1 MRGVVGGS
9 FGGPERLCWTA
20 GGAGHPDHRLCRTL
34 LGRVDTPKVNES
46 PRDPQIARLVVLAS
60 ELSARVDEQSLA
72 IGDVKAQLNGLW
84 MTSGSA
90 NGEVTWTFRRRK
102 SKIGFERSA

>member
-1 MRGVVGGS
+1 M
-9 FGGPERLCWTA
+9 
-20 GGAGHPDHRLCRTL
+20 
-34 LGRVDTPKVNES
+34 
-46 PRDPQIARLVVLAS
+46 LAS

-90 NGEVTWTFRRRK
+90 DGEVTWTFRRRK

>member
-1 MRGVVGGS
+1 VGDS
-9 FGGPERLCWTA
+9 WAPRA
-20 GGAGHPDHRLCRTL
+20 TL
-34 LGRVDTPKVNES
+34 LDSWRRGASGASALSDAAGNVDTSKVNES

-90 NGEVTWTFRRRK
+90 DGEVTWTFRRRK